1 MGLMSNFDTIMTEN
15 IIVAN
20 LKCGG
25 CATSIKNKLK
35 ELHGIDSINIDLDSN
50 NITIIHQG
58 IVNRDIITA
67 QLKAIGYPEATEEN
81 GLLLQLKSYASCMIG
96 KLSSDK

>member
-1 MGLMSNFDTIMTEN
+1 MGFMSNFDTIMTEN

>member
-1 MGLMSNFDTIMTEN
+1 MGLISNFDTIMTEK
-15 IIVAN
+15 IIVTN

-25 CATSIKNKLK
+25 CASSIKNKLK

>member
-1 MGLMSNFDTIMTEN
+1 MSNFDTIMTEN

-25 CATSIKNKLK
+25 CASSIKNKLK

-67 QLKAIGYPEATEEN
+67 QLKAIGYPEATKEN

>member
-1 MGLMSNFDTIMTEN
+1 MDLLGNFDTIMTEN

-25 CATSIKNKLK
+25 CASSIKNKLN
-35 ELHGIDSINIDLDSN
+35 ELRGIDSINVDLDTHT
-50 NITIIHQG
+50 ITIIHQG
-58 IVNRDIITA
+58 IENRNTITA

-96 KLSSDK
+96 KLSSEK

>member
-1 MGLMSNFDTIMTEN
+1 MGLMSNFDPIMTEN

-50 NITIIHQG
+50 NINIIHQG

>member
-25 CATSIKNKLK
+25 CASSIKNKLK

>member
-1 MGLMSNFDTIMTEN
+1 MGFMSNFDTIMTEN
-15 IIVAN
+15 IIVTN

-25 CATSIKNKLK
+25 CASSIKNKLK

>member
-1 MGLMSNFDTIMTEN
+1 MGLISNFDTIMTEK
-15 IIVAN
+15 IIVTN

-25 CATSIKNKLK
+25 CASSIKNKLK

-50 NITIIHQG
+50 NISIIHQG

-81 GLLLQLKSYASCMIG
+81 GLLLQLKIYASCMIG

>member
-1 MGLMSNFDTIMTEN
+1 
-15 IIVAN
+15 
-20 LKCGG
+20 
-25 CATSIKNKLK
+25 LK

>member
-1 MGLMSNFDTIMTEN
+1 MSNFDTIMTEN

>member
-96 KLSSDK
+96 KLSADK

>member
-1 MGLMSNFDTIMTEN
+1 MSNFDTIMTEN

-25 CATSIKNKLK
+25 CASSIKNKLK

>member
-1 MGLMSNFDTIMTEN
+1 MSNFDTIMTEK

-50 NITIIHQG
+50 NISIIHQG